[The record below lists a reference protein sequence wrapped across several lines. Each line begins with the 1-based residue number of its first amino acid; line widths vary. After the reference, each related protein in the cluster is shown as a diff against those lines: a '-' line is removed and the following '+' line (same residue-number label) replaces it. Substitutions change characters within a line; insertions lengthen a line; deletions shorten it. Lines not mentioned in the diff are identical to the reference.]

1 LCAREAARSYR
12 ISCAGP
18 AGEGSCRHFE
28 ARDDDPSSELT
39 SRELDVLRF
48 VAVGK
53 PNKRI
58 AAELGASERDEQP
71 AHGPA
76 RTAIH

>member
-1 LCAREAARSYR
+1 
-12 ISCAGP
+12 
-18 AGEGSCRHFE
+18 
-28 ARDDDPSSELT
+28 
-39 SRELDVLRF
+39 VLRF

-71 AHGPA
+71 AHGRVA
-76 RTAIH
+76 TLDYVVGQLACQLLLFVAGVGLSDG